1 MNLGE
6 YRHHFKSTL
15 EGKYPAEEVT
25 SFFNWLCESYLNLKR
40 AEIPL
45 ELKRNLTVEERS
57 LFDNALRQLEKDV
70 PIQYILGGTEF
81 YGMKFK
87 VSRGVL
93 IPRSETEE
101 LVDLILK
108 EASKDE
114 ISILDIGTGSGCIA
128 ISLAKNLPKAK
139 VTAMDVSAVALQIAQ
154 YNAKMNQ
161 VEIECVE
168 SDILKLERLEKDW
181 DIIVSNPPYVLH
193 SEKEKMQ
200 DNVLNYE
207 PHNALFVPDN
217 DPLLFYK
224 KISQLAHKHLT
235 KNGKLYFEINEA
247 LGDETVGLLKSF
259 GFVDVK
265 FYQDVFGKNRMVSAT
280 KLT

>member
-6 YRHHFKSTL
+6 YRHHFKSLL
-15 EGKYPAEEVT
+15 EGKYPAEEVI
-25 SFFNWLCESYLNLKR
+25 SFFNWLCESFLNLKR
-40 AEIPL
+40 VEIPL
-45 ELKRNLTVEERS
+45 ELKRIFSEEEYS
-57 LFDNALRQLEKDV
+57 LFENALRQLEKDV
-70 PIQYILGGTEF
+70 PIQYVIGETEF

-93 IPRSETEE
+93 IPRPETEE

-161 VEIECVE
+161 VEIKCVE
-168 SDILKLERLEKDW
+168 SDILKLESLKKDW

-247 LGDETVGLLKSF
+247 FGDETVEMLKLS
-259 GFVDVK
+259 GFEDVK
-265 FYQDVFGKNRMVSAT
+265 LFKDVFGKNRMISTT